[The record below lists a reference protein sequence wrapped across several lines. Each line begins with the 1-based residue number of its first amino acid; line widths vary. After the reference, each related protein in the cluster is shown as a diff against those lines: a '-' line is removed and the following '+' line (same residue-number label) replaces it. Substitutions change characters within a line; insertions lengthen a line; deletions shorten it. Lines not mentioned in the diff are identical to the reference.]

1 MRLNVAL
8 SDTDLIYLPATQLT
22 GMFERREVSPVEV
35 VTAQIARAEKY
46 NSGLVAFGDCYF
58 DDAMRLAF
66 EAERRWFH
74 GDARPLEGITLAV
87 KDAQNFAGKRTTFGS
102 LAFESS
108 VPEATDPMIER
119 LQHAGAIVF
128 ARTTTSELCLSGV
141 NRSSVW
147 GLGRNPWNS
156 EFSPGGSSGG
166 SAAALAAGFTTL
178 ATGTDMGGSIRVP
191 ASACGL
197 VGFKP
202 PHGRNP
208 DAYPNSLDLFCVCGP
223 LARNVTDVIAMQ
235 NVTAGQHWRD
245 PHSLPRPGSVSTM
258 LESIRDLR
266 VAYSLDLSYRRI
278 DPEVRR
284 NMLAALDV
292 FSDLGCQTNAV
303 DLGWTSDI
311 DRVCIHWFNMMW
323 SGRTLI
329 DLLEHRPELLP
340 DFLRTAARDA
350 QASAPGDLTRVY
362 EMIDRMNR
370 TFGRVMADHDI
381 FLCPTMTVPAVLA
394 DQDSLTG
401 GLTIDGEEVDPE
413 FGYSTTHQFN
423 MLGTCPVV
431 SVPSGFSAKG
441 IPTGLQIVGRPF
453 DDATVFKAALAYE
466 EARGSWYL
474 TPESRPP
481 LS

>member
-1 MRLNVAL
+1 MAL
-8 SDTDLIYLPATQLT
+8 SDTDLIYLSATQLT
-22 GMFERREVSPVEV
+22 GMFERRDVSPVEV

-46 NSGLVAFGDCYF
+46 NSSLVALGDCYF

-87 KDAQNFAGKRTTFGS
+87 KDAQNIAGKRTTFGS

-119 LQHAGAIVF
+119 LQYAGAIVF

-223 LARNVTDVIAMQ
+223 LARNVADVIAMQ

-245 PHSLPRPGSVSTM
+245 PHSLPRPASVSTM

-266 VAYSLDLSYRRI
+266 VAYSLDLSYRRV

-284 NMLAALDV
+284 NTLAAMNV
-292 FSDLGCQTNAV
+292 FTNLGCQTNAV

-311 DRVCIHWFNMMW
+311 DRVCVHWFNMMW
-323 SGRTLI
+323 SGRTLV
-329 DLLEHRPELLP
+329 DLLQNRPELLP
-340 DFLRTAARDA
+340 DPLKAAARDA
-350 QASAPGDLTRVY
+350 QASAPSDLARVY

-370 TFGRVMADHDI
+370 SFGRVMADHDI
-381 FLCPTMTVPAVLA
+381 FLCPTMTVPAVHA
-394 DQDSLTG
+394 DQDIRG
-401 GLTIDGEEVDPE
+401 DGLTIDGQEVDPE

-423 MLGTCPVV
+423 MLGTYPVL

-441 IPTGLQIVGRPF
+441 VPTGLQIVGRPF

-481 LS
+481 LL

>member
-1 MRLNVAL
+1 LA
-8 SDTDLIYLPATQLT
+8 YLPASTLT
-22 GMFERREVSPVEV
+22 KLFARREASPVDAV
-35 VTAQIARAEKY
+35 KAQIARAEKY
-46 NSGLVAFGDCYF
+46 DKDLVALGDRHFDAALRAAADAEDCYF
-58 DDAMRLAF
+58 R
-66 EAERRWFH
+66 
-74 GDARPLEGITLAV
+74 GKARPLEGVTLAV
-87 KDAQNFAGKRTTFGS
+87 KDAQNIGGQRTTYGS
-102 LAFESS
+102 LAF
-108 VPEATDPMIER
+108 VDNIPDTTDPTIER
-119 LQHAGAIVF
+119 LQDAGAIVL

-147 GLGRNPWNS
+147 GLGRNPWNKAC
-156 EFSPGGSSGG
+156 SPGGSSGG

-197 VGFKP
+197 VGYKP

-208 DAYPNSLDLFCVCGP
+208 EVYPNSLDLFCVCGP
-223 LARNVTDVIAMQ
+223 LARNVADVITMQ
-235 NVTAGQHWRD
+235 NITAGQHWRD
-245 PHSLPRPGSVSTM
+245 PHSLARPASISTIF
-258 LESIRDLR
+258 ESIRDLR
-266 VAYSLDLSYRRI
+266 VAYSLDLSYRRV

-284 NMLAALDV
+284 NTLAAIDV
-292 FSDLGCQTNAV
+292 FSDLGCQTSEV

-311 DRVCIHWFNMMW
+311 DRVCVHWFNMMW
-323 SGRTLI
+323 SGQTLV

-340 DFLRTAARDA
+340 DFLRTAACDA
-350 QASAPGDLTRVY
+350 QASAPGDLVRVY

-370 TFGRVMADHDI
+370 SFGRVMADHDI

-394 DQDSLTG
+394 DQDFVAR

-423 MLGTCPVV
+423 MLGTCPVA

-441 IPTGLQIVGRPF
+441 IPTGVQIVGRPF

-474 TPESRPP
+474 TPETRPP